1 MKPDNMERTRNA
13 IEYILIFITAGVSI
27 VIAVLDLAGLLDT
40 IPWITQRIPTIT
52 LLGIG
57 FVASYLILER
67 RGKIDEIANSL
78 KQQEANISNLVSTS
92 FSDTIRALDG
102 VEVKVYHEGYKFITD
117 FQKRARTAKRIDD
130 VTWGEDVPPTS
141 GQELKV
147 YKSYYDTMSKIASKP
162 NVVWREIIMFVQRS
176 RFERVKP
183 FLQADLL
190 GYSVKFY
197 DAISTEMPPRM
208 TFTIV
213 DGEEVFLS
221 SQNLRLT
228 IRHLNIVDYFAQ
240 HYENLWQKSKSLKI
254 GNKVNQGEINRLDS
268 LL

>member
-1 MKPDNMERTRNA
+1 MKQDNMEKTRNT

-27 VIAVLDLAGLLDT
+27 IIAVLDLAGLLDT

-78 KQQEANISNLVSTS
+78 KQQESNIADLVSTS
-92 FSDTIRALDG
+92 FRDTIRALEG
-102 VEVKVYHEGYKFITD
+102 VEVRTFDNGADFISD
-117 FQKRARTAKRIDD
+117 FLERARTAKRIDD
-130 VTWGEDVPPTS
+130 VTWGEEVPPTS
-141 GQELKV
+141 GQELEV
-147 YKSYYDTMSKIASKP
+147 YEPYYDAMSEVASKP
-162 NVVWREIIMFVQRS
+162 DVVWREVIMFVQRS
-176 RFERVKP
+176 RFEKIKQ
-183 FLQADLL
+183 FLKADLL

-197 DAISTEMPPRM
+197 HSISTEMPPRM
-208 TFTIV
+208 TFGIV
-213 DGEEVFLS
+213 DGEEVFLA
-221 SQNLRLT
+221 SQNLRLA
-228 IRHLNIVDYFAQ
+228 IRHREIVQYFAQ

-254 GNKVNQGEINRLDS
+254 GNKVNQEEINRLDS

>member
-1 MKPDNMERTRNA
+1 MDNMERTRNA

-67 RGKIDEIANSL
+67 RGKIDEIADSL
-78 KQQEANISNLVSTS
+78 KQQEANISNLVYTS
-92 FSDTIRALDG
+92 FKDTIRAVDG
-102 VEVKVYHEGYKFITD
+102 VEVEVFHEGKEFITN
-117 FQKRARTAKRIDD
+117 FQERARKAKRVDD
-130 VTWGEDVPPTS
+130 ITWGEDVPPTS
-141 GQELKV
+141 GQELQV
-147 YKSYYDTMSKIASKP
+147 YERYYDTMSEIASKP

-197 DAISTEMPPRM
+197 DAVSIEMPPRI
-208 TFTIV
+208 TFSIV
-213 DGEEVFLS
+213 DGEEIFLA
-221 SQNLRLT
+221 SQNLRLR
-228 IRHLNIVDYFAQ
+228 IRHPNIVQYFAQ

-254 GNKVNQGEINRLDS
+254 GNKVNQGEIDRLDS